1 MITPRAQAQLS
12 RMQADRRALHRIPE
26 IGRELPETLA
36 YVRAALEKTQP
47 DRLCECA
54 GGLVA
59 VYKAKESAAG
69 AVAFRADM
77 DALPVEE
84 KTGLPF
90 ASEHAGI
97 MHACGHDGHMAALLG
112 LARLLNEARGQLR
125 RDAVLIFQP
134 AEENIGGAR
143 RMIDAGAL
151 DVSHVDEIYGLHLWP
166 GIEMG
171 KYGLAEGPVMSGVG
185 TVDITVRGK
194 SAHGAAP
201 HKGTDPVCAAA
212 QAIVNLQSAL
222 MRTVDAAQ
230 PVVFTVGRIEGGTMR
245 NILAPQVKMECTAR
259 AFWDENMD
267 RVLEMAK
274 SAFAGADAMYGTSS
288 CMDVIVRYPPVVNE
302 KRAAGRVR
310 AAAGADTVPFE
321 PVSIGED
328 FSEYQTERPGAFVF
342 CGVGGTAPL
351 HAATFDFD
359 EQALVHALSLFEMI
373 LQEANEN
380 VWTF

>member
-1 MITPRAQAQLS
+1 MRTQAAAAQLDAM
-12 RMQADRRALHRIPE
+12 RADRRALHRIPE
-26 IGRELPETLA
+26 IGRELPKTLG
-36 YVRAALEKTQP
+36 YVRAALAKTRP
-47 DRLCECA
+47 DALHECA

-59 VYKAKESAAG
+59 AYKAKEPIAG

-90 ASEHAGI
+90 ASEHAGA

-112 LARLLNEARGQLR
+112 LARLADERRDTLR
-125 RDAVLIFQP
+125 RDVVLIFQP

-151 DVSHVDEIYGLHLWP
+151 EFCPVDEIYGLHLWP
-166 GIEMG
+166 GIEKG
-171 KYGLAEGPVMSGVG
+171 KYGLSEGPVMSGVG
-185 TVDITVRGK
+185 TVDITVRGQ

-212 QAIVNLQSAL
+212 QAITNLQSAL

-230 PVVFTVGRIEGGTMR
+230 PVVFTIGRIEGGTMR
-245 NILAPQVKMECTAR
+245 NILAPEVKLECTAR
-259 AFWDENMD
+259 AFSDENMD
-267 RVLEMAK
+267 RVLDMAK
-274 SAFAGADAMYGTSS
+274 AAFEGADKMYGTQSS
-288 CMDVIVRYPPVVNE
+288 MDVIVRYPPVVNE
-302 KRAAGRVR
+302 KRAVARVKT
-310 AAAGADTVPFE
+310 AAGADIVPFE

-328 FSEYQTERPGAFVF
+328 FSEYQRERPGAFVF
-342 CGVGGTAPL
+342 CGVGDVSAL
-351 HAATFDFD
+351 HSPTFDFD
-359 EQALVHALSLFEMI
+359 EQSLVDALSLFENI
-373 LQEANEN
+373 LQEANHN